1 MDVGSFCCGTI
12 GTVKNRHPERHT
24 NVILA
29 GDIGGT
35 KTNLALY
42 DWNIE
47 RTDPVRLESF
57 PSRDFTSLEEILE
70 EFLHAPSTSSA
81 PETSEAVESTS
92 TDDGVTPTESLHIQA
107 ACFGIAG
114 PVIDNRSHTTNLPW
128 TVDGASISKQFAI
141 PLVRLLNDLEATAYG
156 ILLLRPDEIEVL
168 NKGVPP
174 TKRQALAL
182 IAAGTGLGQSILF
195 WDGSSYRPMPSEGG
209 HADFA
214 PTNDNEIELLRYL
227 RSQYLHVS
235 YERLLS
241 GPGLHAIYEY
251 LRDTR
256 KNEPTW
262 LAEKI
267 KAGNPAAEIAEAGL
281 KGQADIAKQALD
293 IFASIYGA
301 EAGNLALKALS
312 LDGVYIGGGIAP
324 KLITKLQDG
333 TFMKAF
339 ANKGRYKRLMANM
352 PVNVVMNPHTALL
365 GAASVAAALSHA
377 PVH

>member
-1 MDVGSFCCGTI
+1 M
-12 GTVKNRHPERHT
+12 
-24 NVILA
+24 ILA

-47 RTDPVRLESF
+47 RADPIRLESF
-57 PSRDFTSLEEILE
+57 PSRDYTSLEEILQ
-70 EFLHAPSTSSA
+70 EFLHAEPPSSA
-81 PETSEAVESTS
+81 PEMPPPLEAESIDS
-92 TDDGVTPTESLHIQA
+92 GEKTPAPLNIQA

-114 PVIDNRSHTTNLPW
+114 PVIENRSHTTNLPW
-128 TVDGASISKQFAI
+128 TVDGSSIAKEFTI
-141 PLVRLLNDLEATAYG
+141 PFVRLLNDLEATAYG
-156 ILLLRPDEIEVL
+156 TLLLRPDEIEVL
-168 NKGVPP
+168 NPGVPP
-174 TKRQALAL
+174 AKRQALAL
-182 IAAGTGLGQSILF
+182 IAAGTGLGEAILF

-214 PTNDNEIELLRYL
+214 PNNDNEIELLRYL

-235 YERLLS
+235 YERVLS

-251 LRDTR
+251 LRDTK

-281 KGQADIAKQALD
+281 KGQAEIAKQALD

-312 LDGVYIGGGIAP
+312 LDGVYLAGGIAP

-339 ANKGRYKRLMANM
+339 TNKGRYKRLMNNI
-352 PVNVVMNPHTALL
+352 PVTVVMNQHTALL

-377 PVH
+377 PAR